1 MQNFPCLVSTMVLF
15 GLLHNRGRVTQG
27 WNIQMIIVLVVFIL
41 VLVTVRAFRCHD
53 DLQLAAADIDDYVH
67 ALRLHLHWP
76 LMSMVAAMIS
86 ISMWPP

>member
-27 WNIQMIIVLVVFIL
+27 WNIQMIIVLVGFIL

-76 LMSMVAAMIS
+76 LMSKVAAMIS